1 MNPSSTIIASSGV
14 FQIEYLIEALEK
26 DFDGLISVSKALK
39 KIYGARSILTK
50 NTITKYFNHPE
61 SLPFIARYRDEIIAY
76 IIGIP
81 LEALAQEPWTR
92 TEQNFGKNNTI
103 YTYAFVIKEEFR
115 KNGYAKMLKKVFLSK
130 AEKITHINYV
140 TGHVAKG
147 ISVNF
152 TGNIKIINHVENW
165 QGTGKSFEYY
175 RRILD

>member
-81 LEALAQEPWTR
+81 LEALAQEPWAR
-92 TEQNFGKNNTI
+92 AEQNFGKNNTI